1 MPCRTALT
9 PAHWSVEDLTRD
21 HGWIYRLDA
30 AQTEHL
36 RGMVRAAHDPAKHL
50 FDYRKDDFDLGS
62 ARSVIAAAFE
72 EQRVGRGVSLVK
84 GLPRDGMSEIEFELM
99 TWGIGLHFGV
109 ARPQGKAT
117 QYISAVRDAGQN
129 YRHGGGRGYNTKA
142 GLDFHID
149 GSDVVALTCYNA
161 ARSGGMSMCSSSM
174 TLHDRMAAE
183 RPDLLDLLY
192 QPYAYSRQGEQAPG
206 EAPFLRCPLFGVRD
220 GRLFGRL
227 NRNRVNM
234 AQKLEGVAPLTAQQW
249 EALDMVEEIVR
260 RPDVMFSMWL
270 EPGDMQLINNHV
282 VLHSRT
288 EFEDHEEAERKRLL
302 FRLWL
307 ATPDSADLPVEWSE
321 CYKSIEAG
329 SVRGGIRGLEWNDAC
344 RAFEQ
349 RQASDLGMLVA
360 NFEAKEEAS

>member
-1 MPCRTALT
+1 MPYKTVPT
-9 PAHWSVEDLTRD
+9 PAHWSVEDLKRD
-21 HGWIYRLDA
+21 QSWIYSIGS
-30 AQTEHL
+30 AQADHL
-36 RGMVRAAHDPAKHL
+36 RGTVQAAYDPGKHM
-50 FDYRKDDFDLGS
+50 FDYCKDDFDLGS
-62 ARSVIAAAFE
+62 AREVIAAAFE
-72 EQRVGRGVSLVK
+72 EQRTGRGVSLVK
-84 GLPRDGMSEIEFELM
+84 GLPREGMSEIQFELL
-99 TWGIGLHFGV
+99 TWAIGLHFGV

-117 QYISAVRDAGQN
+117 QHISAVRDAGQD

-142 GLDFHID
+142 SLDFHID

-161 ARSGGMSMCSSSM
+161 AKRGGMSMCSSSM
-174 TLHDRMAAE
+174 TLHDRMVAE

-192 QPYAYSRQGEQAPG
+192 QPYSYSRQGEQAPG
-206 EAPFLRCPLFGVRD
+206 EAPFLRCPLYGVRD

-234 AQKLEGVAPLTAQQW
+234 AQKLDGVAPLTERQW
-249 EALDMVEEIVR
+249 EALDLVEAIVR

-288 EFEDHEEAERKRLL
+288 EFEDHDETERKRLL

-307 ATPDSADLPVEWSE
+307 ATPDSAALPPEWAE

-329 SVRGGIRGLEWNDAC
+329 TVRGGIRGFEWNDAC

-349 RQASDLGMLVA
+349 RQASDLGMHVA
-360 NFEAKEEAS
+360 N